1 MSLLLD
7 ALKRAELAKRQQAA
21 GVEPEVYPSLAL
33 QGDELVR
40 DTPSQVQ
47 PEVSSANAET
57 APESAFAAGLALEPV
72 ERVADVSPANE
83 LSLPE
88 RVSVATAAPVAPMPI
103 ASETAEPPIAITHEP
118 ENTEAA
124 NPASERAHEPE
135 AEPPVLRA
143 AVAASPSAVASQ
155 PVPSSP
161 LASRFGAVAKPAAEA
176 SAPEVASAHAAGA
189 PPVGSIPLAAAVAA
203 TPDAAK
209 RVMINKPARKPI
221 NRSVWLALGGVLLL
235 AASAG
240 YVWWQMQPP
249 GFNPDPALASDPL
262 AASMADAGAAGN
274 GVASAPPPAATSVTG
289 AAAISRDAQ
298 PANKVPPAA
307 ITPAAPA
314 VNPTP
319 TTAALSTDRPSKRL
333 EIRHDAPE
341 EAVDETVQA
350 GYKAYQSGDLA
361 SARVAYLR
369 ALQANPRERD
379 ALLGLAAV
387 AARQGKPD
395 EAERLYRKQLDYD
408 PLDEVAKAGLTGIS
422 KGMGVREREAA
433 LRNLGEQPASSAQT
447 AVQLGNL
454 YASEKRWNEAQQQ
467 YFRALTLEPASPDH
481 AFNLAISLEHLD
493 QPRLALEYY
502 QKAQTLAAQRKPGFD
517 PAELKTRIEAL
528 SQP

>member
-33 QGDELVR
+33 QADEAAR
-40 DTPSQVQ
+40 EAPSQLE
-47 PEVSSANAET
+47 PEASSTNTGT

-72 ERVADVSPANE
+72 ERAADVSPATDPE

-88 RVSVATAAPVAPMPI
+88 RVSAATAAPMPF
-103 ASETAEPPIAITHEP
+103 AGETGESPVTITREP
-118 ENTEAA
+118 ESSEAA
-124 NPASERAHEPE
+124 NPASEPVHEPE
-135 AEPPVLRA
+135 GEPPVLLA
-143 AVAASPSAVASQ
+143 AVAASPSALAGK
-155 PVPSSP
+155 PAPSSP
-161 LASRFGAVAKPAAEA
+161 LASRFGAAAKPAVEVSGPEGANAQA
-176 SAPEVASAHAAGA
+176 SGT
-189 PPVGSIPLAAAVAA
+189 PPVGSIPPASVVGA
-203 TPDAAK
+203 TPEAAK
-209 RVMINKPARKPI
+209 RVMINKPQRKPV
-221 NRSVWLALGGVLLL
+221 NRAVLLALGGVLLL

-249 GFNPDPALASDPL
+249 SFNPDPALASDPL
-262 AASMADAGAAGN
+262 AASMADASAAGN
-274 GVASAPPPAATSVTG
+274 AATVPAPAPTAVPATVAATSNMPTVGKVASASNKPAAAVKPATENEPSV
-289 AAAISRDAQ
+289 
-298 PANKVPPAA
+298 N
-307 ITPAAPA
+307 
-314 VNPTP
+314 
-319 TTAALSTDRPSKRL
+319 RPSKRL

-341 EAVDETVQA
+341 EAVDEAVQA

-361 SARVAYLR
+361 SARAAYVR

-379 ALLGLAAV
+379 ALLGMAAI
-387 AARQGKPD
+387 AARQGRPD

-433 LRNLGEQPASSAQT
+433 LRNLGDQPASSAQT

-528 SQP
+528 NQP

>member
-33 QGDELVR
+33 QADAAAQNVA
-40 DTPSQVQ
+40 SQGPPDVL
-47 PEVSSANAET
+47 SANGET

-72 ERVADVSPANE
+72 ERTADVSPATDPE

-88 RVSVATAAPVAPMPI
+88 RVSAATTVPAAPMPF
-103 ASETAEPPIAITHEP
+103 ASEAAEPSVAITGES
-118 ENTEAA
+118 ENDVAA
-124 NPASERAHEPE
+124 NPASEPAHEPE
-135 AEPPVLRA
+135 GEPPVLLA
-143 AVAASPSAVASQ
+143 AVAASPSALTGKPA
-155 PVPSSP
+155 PSSP
-161 LASRFGAVAKPAAEA
+161 LASRFGAAAKPAVEGPGPEIA
-176 SAPEVASAHAAGA
+176 SAQAPGSA
-189 PPVGSIPLAAAVAA
+189 PVGSISPTAAVAA
-203 TPDAAK
+203 TPEAAK
-209 RVMINKPARKPI
+209 RVMINKPARKPM
-221 NRSVWLALGGVLLL
+221 NRAVLLALGGVLLL

-249 GFNPDPALASDPL
+249 SFNPDPALASDPL

-274 GVASAPPPAATSVTG
+274 SAPAPAV
-289 AAAISRDAQ
+289 
-298 PANKVPPAA
+298 V
-307 ITPAAPA
+307 AAPA
-314 VNPTP
+314 TVAAASSTP
-319 TTAALSTDRPSKRL
+319 TVGKVATATPNKPAAAVTPATENASAVNRPSKRL

-341 EAVDETVQA
+341 EAVDESVQA

-361 SARVAYLR
+361 SARAAYLR
-369 ALQANPRERD
+369 ALQTNPRERD
-379 ALLGLAAV
+379 ALLGMAAI
-387 AARQGKPD
+387 AARQGRPD

-422 KGMGVREREAA
+422 KGMGAREREAA
-433 LRNLGEQPASSAQT
+433 LRNLGDQPASSAQT

>member
-33 QGDELVR
+33 QADEAAR
-40 DTPSQVQ
+40 EAPST
-47 PEVSSANAET
+47 NAET

-72 ERVADVSPANE
+72 ESAADVSPATEPE

-88 RVSVATAAPVAPMPI
+88 RVSAASAMPVAPMPF
-103 ASETAEPPIAITHEP
+103 AGETAEPHVAITREP
-118 ENTEAA
+118 ESSEAA
-124 NPASERAHEPE
+124 NPASEPAHEPE
-135 AEPPVLRA
+135 GEPPVLLA
-143 AVAASPSAVASQ
+143 AVAASPSALAGK
-155 PVPSSP
+155 PAPSSP
-161 LASRFGAVAKPAAEA
+161 LASRFGAAAKPAVEMSGPEGANAQA
-176 SAPEVASAHAAGA
+176 SGT
-189 PPVGSIPLAAAVAA
+189 PPVGSIPPASVVGA
-203 TPDAAK
+203 TPEAAK
-209 RVMINKPARKPI
+209 RVMINKPQRKPV
-221 NRSVWLALGGVLLL
+221 NRAVLLALGGVLLL

-249 GFNPDPALASDPL
+249 SFNPGPALASDPL

-274 GVASAPPPAATSVTG
+274 AATAPAPAAVPATVVATSSTPTVGKVASAPNKPAAAVKPATENDPSV
-289 AAAISRDAQ
+289 
-298 PANKVPPAA
+298 N
-307 ITPAAPA
+307 
-314 VNPTP
+314 
-319 TTAALSTDRPSKRL
+319 RPSKRL
-333 EIRHDAPE
+333 EIRHDVPE
-341 EAVDETVQA
+341 EAVDEAVQA

-361 SARVAYLR
+361 SARAAYVR

-379 ALLGLAAV
+379 ALLGMAAI
-387 AARQGKPD
+387 AARQGRPD

-433 LRNLGEQPASSAQT
+433 LRNLGDQPASSAQT

-528 SQP
+528 NQP